1 VSNSKGQLP
10 SASSS
15 VLTTSITAYDALGR
29 VTQSQ
34 QATALLVGICTSDS
48 SAETMNAKD
57 LETLKSNIDNLVKIS
72 CYDGE
77 SLVVKLLLV
86 SEEDQDVV
94 YDLVS
99 TSRVHQYEKFDKQ
112 PAYRIRFQ
120 EIESVE
126 ALRHFPPKMG
136 RAIPEE

>member
-1 VSNSKGQLP
+1 MSNSKGQLP

-99 TSRVHQYEKFDKQ
+99 TSRVHQ